1 MQFHPLLAT
10 ILALP
15 LALAA
20 PTPAPGD
27 NYVLSPL
34 KENPVTSILPRADAA
49 DPSFT
54 DDAKFQSE
62 LLVHHNH
69 LRGEHTAGQL
79 VWDPELARTAAELTN
94 TCVYEHS
101 VSLVMIRCFYISL
114 FKPLPYHTIP

>member
-10 ILALP
+10 ILTLP

-20 PTPAPGD
+20 PTPAPVHT
-27 NYVLSPL
+27 YVLSPL
-34 KENPVTSILPRADAA
+34 AENPATAAVNNILPRANAA

-62 LLVHHNH
+62 LLAHHNH

-79 VWDPELARTAAELTN
+79 VWDPELARVAAELTN

-101 VSLVMIRCFYISL
+101 VS
-114 FKPLPYHTIP
+114 